1 MFSVP
6 LPKRSTTKAEIKKYN
21 ALIDKFKG
29 KEIIVIGDV
38 MLDHFVKGSVS
49 RISPEAPVPVVN
61 VEKED
66 FVAGGAGNVAVNL
79 AALGAKPVVISV
91 LGEDANGIILK
102 NFLE

>member
-1 MFSVP
+1 MKTS
-6 LPKRSTTKAEIKKYN
+6 EIKKYN

-61 VEKED
+61 VEQED

-79 AALGAKPVVISV
+79 AVLGAKPKVISV
-91 LGEDANGIILK
+91 LGDDANGIILK
-102 NFLE
+102 QFLEKMFIF